1 MTAPSG
7 TDEHTDEPQH
17 PAEPPHP
24 TEARDERRAHGPRA
38 QAAVRVDGRAAARA
52 DDLDPEA
59 REERT
64 EYVGRFVPFAVGI
77 ASLVI
82 AALLGVILMLR
93 ADTLFEVDEEWAED
107 VFELR
112 GGIGD
117 IFAFGMDALGGGI
130 AGVVVVP
137 IAVIVT
143 LLVLRRK
150 WAALYFLVASAASA
164 LVVQLLKNLFG
175 RARPEDMLVAS
186 DFGSFPS
193 GHVANAATIAVAIG
207 IIVPKLWVWIAGA
220 VYTMLMAVSRTYLG
234 VHWFTDTIGGA
245 LIGAGVALL
254 VWTLFARRLE
264 RERLD
269 RAAVIA
275 ERNRL
280 RAEAHVTPPA
290 RPRESS
296 QPRETAS
303 AG

>member
-1 MTAPSG
+1 MTVPAG
-7 TDEHTDEPQH
+7 TDEHSDRPQQQAAE
-17 PAEPPHP
+17 PAEAQR
-24 TEARDERRAHGPRA
+24 THGPRA
-38 QAAVRVDGRAAARA
+38 QGAARIDGRAAARA
-52 DDLDPEA
+52 DDLRPEA

-64 EYVGRFVPFAVGI
+64 EYVARFVPFAVGI
-77 ASLVI
+77 ALLVI
-82 AALLGVILMLR
+82 AVLLGLILFLR
-93 ADTLFEVDEEWAED
+93 ADTLFEIDEEWAED

-112 GGIGD
+112 GGAGD

-130 AGVVVVP
+130 VGVFVVP
-137 IAVIVT
+137 IAVAAILLIV
-143 LLVLRRK
+143 RRR
-150 WAALYFLVASAASA
+150 WAALYFIVASAASA
-164 LVVQLLKNLFG
+164 GVVQLLKNLFG

-220 VYTMLMAVSRTYLG
+220 IYTLLMAVSRTYLG

-254 VWTLFARRLE
+254 VWTIFARRLE

-269 RAAVIA
+269 RAAEIA

-290 RPRESS
+290 RPRSHE
-296 QPRETAS
+296 PAPTRETAA

>member
-1 MTAPSG
+1 MTAPAG
-7 TDEHTDEPQH
+7 TDEHSEQPHQP
-17 PAEPPHP
+17 PAE
-24 TEARDERRAHGPRA
+24 TAEAHRAHGPRA
-38 QAAVRVDGRAAARA
+38 QGAARVDGRAAARA
-52 DDLDPEA
+52 DDLRPEA

-77 ASLVI
+77 VSLVI
-82 AALLGVILMLR
+82 AALLGLIIVLR
-93 ADTLFEVDEEWAED
+93 ADTLFEIDEEWAED

-130 AGVVVVP
+130 VGVFVVP
-137 IAVIVT
+137 IAVTAILLIVG
-143 LLVLRRK
+143 RK
-150 WAALYFLVASAASA
+150 WAALYFVVASAASA
-164 LVVQLLKNLFG
+164 GVVQLLKNLFG

-220 VYTMLMAVSRTYLG
+220 IYTILMAVSRTYLG

-254 VWTLFARRLE
+254 VWTIFARRLE
-264 RERLD
+264 RERLA
-269 RAAVIA
+269 RAAKIA

-280 RAEAHVTPPA
+280 RAESHVTPPA
-290 RPRESS
+290 RPRSRESV
-296 QPRETAS
+296 QPRES
-303 AG
+303 APAG

>member
-7 TDEHTDEPQH
+7 TDEHTHDGQPASGEPH
-17 PAEPPHP
+17 RP
-24 TEARDERRAHGPRA
+24 HGPRS
-38 QAAVRVDGRAAARA
+38 QAATRVDGQAAARA
-52 DDLDPEA
+52 DDLRPEA

-64 EYVGRFVPFAVGI
+64 EYVARFAPLAVGI
-77 ASLVI
+77 TSIVI
-82 AALLGVILMLR
+82 AALLGLILMLR

-130 AGVVVVP
+130 VGVFVVP
-137 IAVIVT
+137 IAVTVIL
-143 LLVLRRK
+143 LLVRRP
-150 WAALYFLVASAASA
+150 WAALFFIVASVASAG
-164 LVVQLLKNLFG
+164 VVQLLKNLFG

-220 VYTMLMAVSRTYLG
+220 IYTLLMAVSRTYLG

-254 VWTLFARRLE
+254 VWTVFARRLE

-269 RAAVIA
+269 RAAKIA

-290 RPRESS
+290 RPRSHEPS
-296 QPRETAS
+296 QPRES
-303 AG
+303 VPAG

>member
-1 MTAPSG
+1 MTAPAG
-7 TDEHTDEPQH
+7 PDEHSDQPQQH
-17 PAEPPHP
+17 PAEPADAHRP
-24 TEARDERRAHGPRA
+24 HGPRA
-38 QAAVRVDGRAAARA
+38 QGAARIDGRAAARA
-52 DDLDPEA
+52 DDLRPEA

-64 EYVGRFVPFAVGI
+64 EYVARFVPFAVGV

-82 AALLGVILMLR
+82 AALLGFILFLR
-93 ADTLFEVDEEWAED
+93 ADTLFEIDEEWAED

-117 IFAFGMDALGGGI
+117 IFAFGMDALGGGVI
-130 AGVVVVP
+130 GVVVVP
-137 IAVIVT
+137 IAVTAI
-143 LLVLRRK
+143 LLILRRK
-150 WAALYFLVASAASA
+150 WAALYFIVASAASA
-164 LVVQLLKNLFG
+164 GVVQLLKNLFG

-220 VYTMLMAVSRTYLG
+220 TYTILMAVSRTYLG

-254 VWTLFARRLE
+254 VWTIFARRLE

-269 RAAVIA
+269 RAAEIA
-275 ERNRL
+275 ERNRT

-290 RPRESS
+290 RPRSHEPAPPS
-296 QPRETAS
+296 ETAS
-303 AG
+303 VG

>member
-1 MTAPSG
+1 MTAPAG
-7 TDEHTDEPQH
+7 TDEHTDDAQHAAAGEPH
-17 PAEPPHP
+17 G
-24 TEARDERRAHGPRA
+24 AHGPRA
-38 QAAVRVDGRAAARA
+38 QAATRVDGKAAARA
-52 DDLDPEA
+52 DDLRPEA

-77 ASLVI
+77 ASLII

-93 ADTLFEVDEEWAED
+93 ADGMFEIDEEWAED

-130 AGVVVVP
+130 VGVFLVP
-137 IAVIVT
+137 IAVAVI
-143 LLVLRRK
+143 LLVVRRP
-150 WAALYFLVASAASA
+150 WAALFFVVASAASA
-164 LVVQLLKNLFG
+164 GVVQLLKNLFG

-193 GHVANAATIAVAIG
+193 GHVANAATIAVTIG

-220 VYTMLMAVSRTYLG
+220 IYTALMAVSRTYLG
-234 VHWFTDTIGGA
+234 VHWITDTIGGV

-254 VWTLFARRLE
+254 VWVLFARRLE

-269 RAAVIA
+269 RAAKIA
-275 ERNRL
+275 EHNRL

-290 RPRESS
+290 RPRS
-296 QPRETAS
+296 RETVS